1 MGASID
7 ILWLS
12 RMGVL
17 YSYFAL
23 WQFDALLSPNPLPYL
38 VQPLVVLIRPC
49 GTTAPGWS
57 EYWLAKLTKIDRSGM
72 IEQGSDTE
80 ISSLSLAPQQLMM
93 MRRRRR
99 RRRGLGLD
107 SLAFIVKDL
116 AIVLRTGALE
126 TRS

>member
-1 MGASID
+1 
-7 ILWLS
+7 
-12 RMGVL
+12 
-17 YSYFAL
+17 
-23 WQFDALLSPNPLPYL
+23 
-38 VQPLVVLIRPC
+38 
-49 GTTAPGWS
+49 
-57 EYWLAKLTKIDRSGM
+57 M